1 MLYYC
6 DYINQIEIM
15 RSIKT
20 FASVLLMGLMSLS
33 VTAQDLPQPSP
44 HATFTQ
50 RVGVTDIS
58 MYYSRPAVRGRE
70 IWGGLVPYD
79 EVWRAGANSSTKI
92 EFSTDVRIGD
102 NEVKAGKYAVY
113 IIPSQD
119 AFTFIISNYVDGWG
133 VDEYTEKTDVVRVK
147 APVEKNQMA
156 QENMLFSIDKI
167 TNNSC
172 ILYLTWGNVKT
183 GIEISINTNEF
194 AQEILKKS
202 VKEADGSYSVYN
214 KAASYLLE
222 NDGDKAE
229 ALALAIKSTNLQ
241 KKFWNM
247 TVLAEAYYANGETKM
262 AIISAKEAL
271 EMSEKAKY
279 DSYIKRNKE
288 NLAAWSKK

>member
-1 MLYYC
+1 
-6 DYINQIEIM
+6 M
-15 RSIKT
+15 RNLKTVLGLVVMAVFSI
-20 FASVLLMGLMSLS
+20 AVN
-33 VTAQDLPQPSP
+33 AQELPKPSP

-50 RVGVTDIS
+50 RVGVTDIF
-58 MYYSRPAVRGRE
+58 MDYSRPAVRGRE
-70 IWGGLVPYD
+70 IWGELVPFD
-79 EVWRAGANSSTKI
+79 KVWRAGANASTKI
-92 EFSTDVRIGD
+92 EFSTDVKIGGKD
-102 NEVKAGKYAVY
+102 VKAGKYAIY
-113 IIPSQD
+113 IIPNPD
-119 AFTFIISNYVDGWG
+119 EFTFIISSYIDGWG
-133 VDEYTEKTDVVRVK
+133 VGDYTEATDVVRVK
-147 APVEKNQMA
+147 SPVERNQMG

-172 ILYLTWGNVKT
+172 VLNLTWGNVKT
-183 GIEISINTNEF
+183 GFDISMNTNEF
-194 AQEILKKS
+194 AQEILKES
-202 VKEADGSYSVYN
+202 VKKADGSFSVYN